1 MILNPPLG
9 ATTMLVLCHMLRQF
23 VALGAIEV
31 RSLTVLRTLITLMT
45 YIILITHDA

>member
-1 MILNPPLG
+1 MTLNPAL
-9 ATTMLVLCHMLRQF
+9 ATTTMLALCHMLRQF

-31 RSLTVLRTLITLMT
+31 RSLTVLSTLITLMT